1 MFLLWKYHVATMD
14 RRSFGQIGA
23 ENMHFLRLSIA
34 TGMDDLKTGMQR
46 MAEAVSDRSGFARF
60 IAAREHLA

>member
-1 MFLLWKYHVATMD
+1 MD

-34 TGMDDLKTGMQR
+34 TGMDDLKTGMER
-46 MAEAVSDRSGFARF
+46 MANAVADRTGFARF
-60 IAAREHLA
+60 IAAREHLS